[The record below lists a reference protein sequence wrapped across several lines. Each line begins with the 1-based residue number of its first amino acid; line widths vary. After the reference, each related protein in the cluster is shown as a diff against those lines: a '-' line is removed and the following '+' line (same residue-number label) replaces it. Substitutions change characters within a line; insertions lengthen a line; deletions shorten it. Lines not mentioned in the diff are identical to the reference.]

1 MRKIEVCL
9 SPEMIHL
16 FDLEGKI
23 AVVVDVLRATSCMVT
38 AMANGVKEIVP
49 VCELVECK
57 ELQAS
62 GFIGA
67 AERGGVKE
75 EGFKFGNS
83 PFSYIDNN
91 VEGERLAMTT
101 TNGTIAIE
109 KSKSAK
115 QVVIGALINKSAV
128 ASYLNKFSEDIVIV
142 CAGWKGHVNLEDTMF
157 AGAIIDAM
165 SSSCNTGNDS
175 AILADNIYKRSKND
189 LNEAMNNCNHVNR
202 LSGMNDIGKDIEFCF
217 KEDVY
222 SVVPV
227 LKGKTLVPHSSL

>member
-49 VCELVECK
+49 VCELDECK
-57 ELQAS
+57 ALQAS

-128 ASYLNKFSEDIVIV
+128 ASYLNKFTEDIVIV
-142 CAGWKGHVNLEDTMF
+142 CAGWKGNVNLEDTMF
-157 AGAIIDAM
+157 AGAIIAAM
-165 SSSCNTGNDS
+165 SASCNTGNDS
-175 AILADNIYKRSKND
+175 AILADSIYQRSKKD

-227 LKGKTLVPHSSL
+227 LKGGVLVPHTSL